1 MLNLLPLLRR
11 FAEPTRRQLLRW
23 AGFGAGLVALAC
35 HKREQPT
42 PSATLDLRPTVRP
55 PPPAQQGKVLS
66 PDEWR
71 ALESASARI
80 LPSDDGPGAREA
92 NVIRFIDDQLTTRHL
107 APLVPVV
114 RAGAALLDK
123 WARAQHGTLF
133 ALAIPDQQDAI
144 LHALAA
150 GSIPVKAFPQK
161 EFFRLLH
168 GLTLEGFLSDPVHGG
183 NADMVGWKS
192 IAFAEPHRRTA
203 DDNSPHGAHHK

>member
-1 MLNLLPLLRR
+1 MLKLLPSLRR

-23 AGFGAGLVALAC
+23 AGWSVALVAVAC
-35 HKREQPT
+35 RKREEPAPT
-42 PSATLDLRPTVRP
+42 STLDLRRAAVA
-55 PPPAQQGKVLS
+55 PPPAQQGKVLN

-71 ALESASARI
+71 ALESATARI

-92 NVIRFIDDQLTTRHL
+92 NVIRFIDDQLTTQHL

-123 WARAQHGTLF
+123 WARAQHGSIF
-133 ALAIPDQQDAI
+133 ALATADQQDAI

-168 GLTLEGFLSDPVHGG
+168 NLTLEGFLSDPVHGG
-183 NADMVGWKS
+183 NADMIGWKT
-192 IAFAEPHRRTA
+192 IGFAEPHRRTP
-203 DDNSPHGAHHK
+203 DDNSPHGLHHK